1 MIHCFWNIIIHCFWN
16 IIIERNCNAQKMGV
30 QWVHWE
36 SSSVLMKIDL
46 APPPGHRSGGRRSR
60 TALIWLL
67 HLRGTAQEGR
77 GQIDLAPPPHLRCPL
92 LHGAPEVEQ
101 PCFLVGNNQLSSPTP
116 YTLYYYRP
124 ELVML
129 IAANHSEYGQFCT
142 LDVVKK
148 SENETEQW
156 KRNTKYQNREIQRK
170 NWGGASGQ
178 TGCAWVDK

>member
-67 HLRGTAQEGR
+67 HLPVTAQEGR
-77 GQIDLAPPPHLRCPL
+77 GQIDLAPPPHLRGSL
-92 LHGAPEVEQ
+92 LHGDWEVEQ
-101 PCFLVGNNQLSSPTP
+101 PCFLVGNNQLTSPTP
-116 YTLYYYRP
+116 YTPYYYRP
-124 ELVML
+124 ELVMTRAGNGEEMKR
-129 IAANHSEYGQFCT
+129 AADEILLFTKDSRSRSSSGNYLHGQSTFLLQT
-142 LDVVKK
+142 
-148 SENETEQW
+148 ENGEM
-156 KRNTKYQNREIQRK
+156 KP
-170 NWGGASGQ
+170 
-178 TGCAWVDK
+178 

>member
-67 HLRGTAQEGR
+67 HLRVTAQEGR
-77 GQIDLAPPPHLRCPL
+77 GQIDLAPPPHLRGSL
-92 LHGAPEVEQ
+92 LHGDWEVEQ
-101 PCFLVGNNQLSSPTP
+101 PCFLVGNNQLTSPTP
-116 YTLYYYRP
+116 YTPYYYRP
-124 ELVML
+124 ELVM
-129 IAANHSEYGQFCT
+129 
-142 LDVVKK
+142 
-148 SENETEQW
+148 
-156 KRNTKYQNREIQRK
+156 
-170 NWGGASGQ
+170 GGASICKVRQ
-178 TGCAWVDK
+178 PVDIVSTYDCVSFAIFCGGGIMYSMSLD

>member
-67 HLRGTAQEGR
+67 HLRVTAQEGR
-77 GQIDLAPPPHLRCPL
+77 GQIDLAPPPHLRGSL
-92 LHGAPEVEQ
+92 LHGDWEVEQ
-101 PCFLVGNNQLSSPTP
+101 TCFLVGNNQLTSPTP
-116 YTLYYYRP
+116 YTPYYYRP

-129 IAANHSEYGQFCT
+129 QTARAPDIKWKGRFTRLTRGCSNILVT
-142 LDVVKK
+142 
-148 SENETEQW
+148 TELL
-156 KRNTKYQNREIQRK
+156 NT
-170 NWGGASGQ
+170 
-178 TGCAWVDK
+178 

>member
-67 HLRGTAQEGR
+67 HLRVTAQEGR
-77 GQIDLAPPPHLRCPL
+77 GQIDLAPPPHLRGSL
-92 LHGAPEVEQ
+92 LHGDWEVEQ
-101 PCFLVGNNQLSSPTP
+101 PCFLVGNNQLTSPTP
-116 YTLYYYRP
+116 YTLYYYLP
-124 ELVML
+124 ELVMGFEGKMINEEETSVKIRDKTRVL
-129 IAANHSEYGQFCT
+129 IASQSSFSMINLA
-142 LDVVKK
+142 VV
-148 SENETEQW
+148 
-156 KRNTKYQNREIQRK
+156 
-170 NWGGASGQ
+170 A
-178 TGCAWVDK
+178 AP